1 MPVSGGVNFQNVN
14 PVYAPLLCHER
25 RHNDAGIFFLP
36 LYPREYRINIVFP
49 WPCRKYRRK
58 NGRRRIKKP
67 DTRHIIRTF
76 ERQFLRQKGINA
88 IRRIGIRINK
98 IRNRLT
104 VISIDRPHQECQ
116 FVQRLNQS
124 FSNWWF
130 LVGKRGK
137 KKGNEERGK
146 RGMRDR
152 KMQLRRQ

>member
-36 LYPREYRINIVFP
+36 LLPREYRINIVFP

-130 LVGKRGK
+130 LEKEEKKRK
-137 KKGNEERGK
+137 WRERKKGDAG
-146 RGMRDR
+146 
-152 KMQLRRQ
+152 

>member
-1 MPVSGGVNFQNVN
+1 MRRFCATNAGTTTQEYFSCPSTLVNIELIL
-14 PVYAPLLCHER
+14 Y
-25 RHNDAGIFFLP
+25 FLD
-36 LYPREYRINIVFP
+36 RVENIGA
-49 WPCRKYRRK
+49 K

-124 FSNWWF
+124 FSN
-130 LVGKRGK
+130 
-137 KKGNEERGK
+137 
-146 RGMRDR
+146 
-152 KMQLRRQ
+152 